1 MSTTNAR
8 APTGLLDIIT
18 VELPRLRRSEQ
29 KVARAVLTDPQAAVS
44 ASVARLAH
52 RAEVSEPTVMRFCA
66 AIGCDGFLDFKLRLA
81 QSLALG
87 VPATQSTIAAGDDV
101 DAMVGKVFDYSV
113 TSLAH
118 ARRLLDREL
127 VKRAIDVLAGAD
139 AILFL
144 GLGASG
150 IVAQDAQ
157 QKFPLFGVPCQA
169 PVDTHQQFMAATLAG
184 PDDAVVAIS
193 HTGQSAAIVRGAA
206 IARSNGAAVVGIA
219 GRISPLLNHC
229 DVGIVVETLDNTD
242 FYTPTTSRLAQLVI
256 VDVLATGVA
265 LRHDDTY
272 IERLRVMK
280 ADLARMRGS
289 AAGPSGLTADTHLT
303 E

>member
-1 MSTTNAR
+1 MSTPN
-8 APTGLLDIIT
+8 TGLLDVIT
-18 VELPRLRRSEQ
+18 VALPRMRRSEQ
-29 KVARAVLTDPQAAVS
+29 KVARAVLTDPQGAVS
-44 ASVARLAH
+44 ASVARLAQ

-66 AIGCDGFLDFKLRLA
+66 AIECAGFLDFKLRLA

-101 DAMVGKVFDYSV
+101 DAMVGKVFDYSI

-118 ARRLLDREL
+118 ARRLLDRARVEH
-127 VKRAIDVLAGAD
+127 AIDILAEAET
-139 AILFL
+139 ILFL

-157 QKFPLFGVPCQA
+157 QKFPLFGTPCQA
-169 PVDTHQQFMAATLAG
+169 PVDTHQQFIAATLAG
-184 PDDAVVAIS
+184 PGDAVVAIS
-193 HTGQSAAIVRGAA
+193 HTGQSTAIVRAAA
-206 IARSNGAAVVGIA
+206 IARDNGAPVIGIA
-219 GRISPLLNHC
+219 GRISPLLEQC

-272 IERLRVMK
+272 IERLRAMK

-289 AAGPSGLTADTHLT
+289 HAGPAGLTGRIHLT